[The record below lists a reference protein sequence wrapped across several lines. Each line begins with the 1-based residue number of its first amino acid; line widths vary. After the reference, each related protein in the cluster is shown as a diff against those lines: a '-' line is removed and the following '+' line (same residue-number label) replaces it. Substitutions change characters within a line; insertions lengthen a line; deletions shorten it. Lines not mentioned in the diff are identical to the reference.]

1 MVQYVKRQT
10 SAQMVAKQHL
20 KLHLR
25 RIRNREY
32 SRLRDMVPSIAKKDK
47 ISKVNYDNDFWG
59 VIFHIKK
66 ILGFFFNRQY
76 AL

>member
-47 ISKVNYDNDFWG
+47 ISKVNYDKAFWG
-59 VIFHIKK
+59 SIFHIKK
-66 ILGFFFNRQY
+66 MLGFFFNRQY